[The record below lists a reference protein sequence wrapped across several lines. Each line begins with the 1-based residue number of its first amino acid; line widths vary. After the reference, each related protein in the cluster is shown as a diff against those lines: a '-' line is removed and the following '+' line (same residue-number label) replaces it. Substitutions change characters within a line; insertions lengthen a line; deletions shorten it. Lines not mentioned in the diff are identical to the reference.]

1 MIIVTGGAGF
11 IGSNTI
17 KALNEIGE
25 ENIIV
30 VDNIADSKKW
40 ENLIGKR
47 FNEYVNKDDL
57 WEWFRMNSYDN
68 IDAIIHL
75 GARTDTLSSDFD
87 YLIRNNFNY
96 SRRLWSIC
104 VREKITFLYA
114 SSASTYGIG
123 SMDFSDDHDY
133 VKNLIPVNAYGFSKH
148 LFDIWVLKQNN
159 TPPKWYG
166 MKFFNVYGPNE
177 THKGR
182 MASTVYHSIEQANN
196 NSKIKLFKSN
206 NNKYKDGEQKR
217 DFVFVEDTVMIMINL
232 LKKNCASGL
241 YNLGTGSARSF
252 NELAQI
258 IFKEIKK
265 ESIIEYFDMPKQL
278 MQQYQN
284 YTKADMTK
292 LISTEID
299 YEPTSLEL
307 GVGQYVKWFFR
318 NRR

>member
-57 WEWFRMNSYDN
+57 WEWFRTNSFEN

-75 GARTDTLSSDFD
+75 GACTDTLNTDFD
-87 YLIRNNFNY
+87 YLIRNNYNY
-96 SRRLWSIC
+96 SRKLWSIC

-114 SSASTYGIG
+114 SSAATYGRG
-123 SMDFSDDHDY
+123 SMDFSDDHDNI
-133 VKNLIPVNAYGFSKH
+133 KNLEPINAYGFSKH
-148 LFDIWVLKQNN
+148 LFDIWVLKQKD
-159 TPPKWYG
+159 TPPEWYG
-166 MKFFNVYGPNE
+166 IKFFNVYGPNE
-177 THKGR
+177 AHKGR
-182 MASTVYHSIEQANN
+182 MASTVYHLIEQAR
-196 NSKIKLFKSN
+196 KIGEIRLFKSN
-206 NNKYKDGEQKR
+206 NKKYKNGEQKR
-217 DFVFVEDTVMIMINL
+217 DFIFVDDVVMIMINF
-232 LKKNCASGL
+232 LKNKCSSGI

-258 IFKEIKK
+258 IFKEVKK
-265 ESIIEYFDMPKQL
+265 KLKVKYFDMPKQL
-278 MQQYQN
+278 EKQYQN
-284 YTKADMTK
+284 YTKADMKK
-292 LISTEID
+292 LISTGID
-299 YEPTSLEL
+299 YNLISLEK
-307 GVGQYVKWFFR
+307 GIEKYIKWYFSQ
-318 NRR
+318 